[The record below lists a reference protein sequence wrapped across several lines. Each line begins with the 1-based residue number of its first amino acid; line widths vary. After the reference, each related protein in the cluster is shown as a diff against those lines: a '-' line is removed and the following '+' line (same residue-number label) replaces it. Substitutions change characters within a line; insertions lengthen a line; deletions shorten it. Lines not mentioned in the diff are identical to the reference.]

1 LSSVPERRSRVRD
14 FLSLQIQPNLYKMVI
29 NQHVNGYLMAREGKA
44 KVLNETEFK
53 LVLLVAKEGKLGTRN
68 VAMVYC
74 SFGLGLRAK
83 EMASL
88 TIADVA
94 NAHYQL
100 FDEISLKRSM
110 TKGEKQRHV
119 YLTHKKIREILQAYV
134 NELKDMPRDK
144 ALFQTQRKSRF
155 TANTL
160 QKWFKSIYDKAGIHG
175 ASSHSGRRTF
185 ITRLIEQGAD
195 IKAVS
200 RLAGHANIVTTAI
213 YVEDNPE
220 RLKRIANLA
229 LF

>member
-1 LSSVPERRSRVRD
+1 
-14 FLSLQIQPNLYKMVI
+14 
-29 NQHVNGYLMAREGKA
+29 MAREGKA
-44 KVLNETEFK
+44 KVLTENEFK
-53 LVLLVAKEGKLGTRN
+53 LLLLVAKEGKFATRN
-68 VAMVYC
+68 LAIIYC

-83 EMASL
+83 EIASL
-88 TIADVA
+88 TIADVT
-94 NAHYQL
+94 NSQYQL
-100 FDEISLKRSM
+100 LDELSLRRSM
-110 TKGEKQRHV
+110 TKGDKQRHV
-119 YLTHKKIREILQAYV
+119 YLTHKKIRDILQAHV
-134 NELKDMPRDK
+134 NELKSEPRHK
-144 ALFQTQRKSRF
+144 PFFQTQRKSRF

-160 QKWFKSIYDKAGIHG
+160 QKWFRALYDKAGIVG

>member
-1 LSSVPERRSRVRD
+1 
-14 FLSLQIQPNLYKMVI
+14 
-29 NQHVNGYLMAREGKA
+29 MAREGKA
-44 KVLNETEFK
+44 KVLTEAEFK
-53 LVLLVAKEGKLGTRN
+53 LLLLVAKEGMFSTRN
-68 VAMVYC
+68 IALVYC

-83 EMASL
+83 EIASL
-88 TIADVA
+88 SIADVA
-94 NAHYQL
+94 DSHFQL
-100 FDEISLKRSM
+100 HEGLNLKRSM

-119 YLTHKKIREILQAYV
+119 YLTHKKIRDALQTYL
-134 NELKDMPRDK
+134 NTLKHLSRDK
-144 ALFQTQRKSRF
+144 PFFQTQRRSRF
-155 TANTL
+155 TPNTL
-160 QKWFKSIYDKAGIHG
+160 QKWFRALYDKAGIHG

-200 RLAGHANIVTTAI
+200 RLAGHSNIVTTAI

>member
-1 LSSVPERRSRVRD
+1 MR
-14 FLSLQIQPNLYKMVI
+14 KK
-29 NQHVNGYLMAREGKA
+29 MAREGKA
-44 KVLNETEFK
+44 KVLSEAEFK
-53 LVLLVAKEGKLGTRN
+53 LLLLVAKEGQFGVRN
-68 VAMVYC
+68 VALVYC

-94 NAHYQL
+94 NVHYHL
-100 FDEISLKRSM
+100 LDVLCLKRAM
-110 TKGEKQRHV
+110 TKGEQQRHA
-119 YLTHKKIREILQAYV
+119 YLTHKKIREALQAHL
-134 NELKDMPRDK
+134 NDLNDMPRTK
-144 ALFQTQRKSRF
+144 ALYQTQRKSRF
-155 TANTL
+155 SANTL
-160 QKWFKSIYDKAGIHG
+160 QQWFKALYDKAGIHG

>member
-1 LSSVPERRSRVRD
+1 
-14 FLSLQIQPNLYKMVI
+14 
-29 NQHVNGYLMAREGKA
+29 MAREGKA
-44 KVLNETEFK
+44 KVLSEAEFT
-53 LVLLVAKEGKLGTRN
+53 LLILVAKEGKFSVRN
-68 VAMVYC
+68 LALVYC

-83 EMASL
+83 EIASL

-94 NAHYQL
+94 DFNYQL
-100 FDEISLKRSM
+100 LDELCLKRSM
-110 TKGEKQRHV
+110 IKGEKQRFA
-119 YLTHKKIREILQAYV
+119 YLTHKKIREALQAHL
-134 NELKDMPRDK
+134 NDLRGMSLDK
-144 ALFQTQRKSRF
+144 AFFQTQRRSRF

-160 QKWFKSIYDKAGIHG
+160 QKWFKSLYDKAGIHG

-213 YVEDNPE
+213 YVADNPE

>member
-1 LSSVPERRSRVRD
+1 MPERCSEPRL
-14 FLSLQIQPNLYKMVI
+14 FLSLQRPLFLYKI
-29 NQHVNGYLMAREGKA
+29 LLNQSVNENKMAREGKA
-44 KVLNETEFK
+44 KVLSDAEFK
-53 LVLLVAKEGKLGTRN
+53 LLLLLAKEGQFGVRN
-68 VAMVYC
+68 VALIYC

-83 EMASL
+83 EIASL

-94 NAHYQL
+94 NVHYQL
-100 FDEISLKRSM
+100 LDEISLKRSM

-119 YLTHKKIREILQAYV
+119 YLTHKKIRDPLQAHL
-134 NELKDMPRDK
+134 NDLKDMPRTK
-144 ALFQTQRKSRF
+144 AFFQTQRKSRF
-155 TANTL
+155 SANTL
-160 QKWFKSIYDKAGIHG
+160 QQWFKSLYDKAGIVG

-185 ITRLIEQGAD
+185 ITRIIEQGAD

-200 RLAGHANIVTTAI
+200 RLAGHANISTTAI

>member
-1 LSSVPERRSRVRD
+1 
-14 FLSLQIQPNLYKMVI
+14 
-29 NQHVNGYLMAREGKA
+29 MAREGKA
-44 KVLNETEFK
+44 KVLTENEFK
-53 LVLLVAKEGKLGTRN
+53 LLTLVAKEGTLGVRN
-68 VAMVYC
+68 LAMIYC

-83 EMASL
+83 EIASL
-88 TIADVA
+88 TLGDVA
-94 NAHYQL
+94 NSQYQL
-100 FDEISLKRSM
+100 LDEISLKRSM
-110 TKGEKQRHV
+110 TKGDKQRHV
-119 YLTHKKIREILQAYV
+119 YLTHKKIRETLQAHI
-134 NELKDMPRDK
+134 NSLKGTPFNK
-144 ALFQTQRKSRF
+144 PLFQTQRKSRF

-160 QKWFKSIYDKAGIHG
+160 QKWFRAVYDKAGIHG

-220 RLKRIANLA
+220 RLKRISSLA

>member
-1 LSSVPERRSRVRD
+1 
-14 FLSLQIQPNLYKMVI
+14 
-29 NQHVNGYLMAREGKA
+29 MAREGKA
-44 KVLNETEFK
+44 KVLSEAEFK
-53 LVLLVAKEGKLGTRN
+53 LVLLVAKEGNLSTRN
-68 VAMVYC
+68 TALVYC

-83 EMASL
+83 EIASL

-94 NAHYQL
+94 NSDYQL
-100 FDEISLKRSM
+100 LDELCLKRSM
-110 TKGEKQRHV
+110 TKGEKQRHA
-119 YLTHKKIREILQAYV
+119 YLTHRKIREVLQTHL
-134 NELKDMPRDK
+134 NGLKGMPQHMP
-144 ALFQTQRKSRF
+144 LFQTQRKSRF
-155 TANTL
+155 TGNTL
-160 QKWFKSIYDKAGIHG
+160 QQWFKSLYDKAGIHG

-220 RLKRIANLA
+220 RLKRLANLA